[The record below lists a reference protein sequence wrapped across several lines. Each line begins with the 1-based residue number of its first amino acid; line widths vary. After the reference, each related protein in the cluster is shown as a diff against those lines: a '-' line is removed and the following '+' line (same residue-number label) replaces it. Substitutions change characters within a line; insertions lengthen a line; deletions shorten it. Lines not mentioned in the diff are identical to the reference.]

1 MLNNWCAPA
10 LLSFKAK
17 TKLLCRDHERVNQ
30 SNRRLNI
37 ELKIDFT
44 KKKKRRYNA
53 NNYLLKVVKNKKNI
67 LSGCCSGKSD
77 TCVTMKMI
85 PSKEK
90 QFLELQRL

>member
-53 NNYLLKVVKNKKNI
+53 NNYLLKVVKNIKKKI
-67 LSGCCSGKSD
+67 
-77 TCVTMKMI
+77 
-85 PSKEK
+85 
-90 QFLELQRL
+90 F